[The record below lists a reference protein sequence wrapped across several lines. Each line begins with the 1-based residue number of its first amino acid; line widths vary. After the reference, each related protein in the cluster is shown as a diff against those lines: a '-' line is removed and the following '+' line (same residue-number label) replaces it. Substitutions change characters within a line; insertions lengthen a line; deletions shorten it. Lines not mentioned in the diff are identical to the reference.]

1 MGEALISGLICSGS
15 SKPENIT
22 CSDVR
27 EDNLA
32 AVKKKYG
39 VNTTTSNIEAVKAGE
54 IIVYCT
60 KPQII
65 ATVLRE
71 TADYLDMSKLIISIA
86 AGVPMAAIETS
97 LKKDL
102 RLIRVM
108 PNIAAFV
115 KESATAVAAGE
126 NARKEDIEN
135 GKEDIH
141 GDL

>member
-1 MGEALISGLICSGS
+1 MLTGKKISFIGTGNMGEALISGLVCSES
-15 SKPENIT
+15 SRPENIT

-27 EDNLA
+27 EDNLD

-39 VNTTTSNIEAVKAGE
+39 VNTTTDNIEAVKAGE
-54 IIVYCT
+54 IIIYCT

-65 ATVLRE
+65 ATVLKE

-108 PNIAAFV
+108 PQYCRFC
-115 KESATAVAAGE
+115 KRECHCRG
-126 NARKEDIEN
+126 RR
-135 GKEDIH
+135 
-141 GDL
+141 